1 MATTPESLPENRVID
16 FRAPPPS
23 PVAPGHRSSLT
34 NDEVLTEFLENSLK
48 VPDLILPDRVFP
60 RQKASQNPL
69 KLDLQSLESIE
80 NGEGLKI
87 VEMIARVGCLEVIN
101 HGISKDFI
109 KSVLAAGADIFGISP
124 EKKKIAARS
133 PERLFGFEEIHGEEE
148 DETNEEF
155 LWHRDEA
162 FKAEMEGIW
171 PIGYSNFSEKME
183 KLLPKIE
190 EVASRILL
198 FLQNISPR
206 KFSDI
211 TTMENQEITE
221 SICYIYKHCK
231 KMDGV
236 ECADS
241 LKYDVIRMLIKG
253 SEFPHALCLHL
264 CSGSTDFHVYSK
276 KGWASFRPEEGT
288 IVITV
293 GDQLQAWSNGQYRH
307 VIGRPMFKG
316 EDEDCISMAFLYAP
330 PKVTNSIKD
339 DKTISFSQ
347 QIVIAI
353 IFTLLYQLLLRIYY
367 MIL

>member
-23 PVAPGHRSSLT
+23 PVAPGRRSSLT

-60 RQKASQNPL
+60 RQKAIQNPL
-69 KLDLQSLESIE
+69 KLDMQSLESIE
-80 NGEGLKI
+80 NGAELKV
-87 VEMIARVGCLEVIN
+87 VEMIAQVGCLEVIN
-101 HGISKDFI
+101 HGISKDLI
-109 KSVLAAGADIFGISP
+109 QSVLAAGAGIFGISP
-124 EKKKIAARS
+124 EKKKMAARS
-133 PERLFGFEEIHGEEE
+133 PERPYGFEEIHGEEE
-148 DETNEEF
+148 NETNEEF

-162 FKAEMEGIW
+162 LKAEMEGIW

-183 KLLPKIE
+183 NLLPKIE
-190 EVASRILL
+190 EMASRILL
-198 FLQNISPR
+198 FLQNNSSR

-211 TTMENQEITE
+211 TMENQEITG

-231 KMDGV
+231 KMDGD

-264 CSGSTDFHVYSK
+264 CSGSTEFHVYSK
-276 KGWASFRPEEGT
+276 KGWASFRPDEGA

-293 GDQLQAWSNGQYRH
+293 GDQLQTWSNGQYRH

-316 EDEDCISMAFLYAP
+316 EDEDCISMAFLYSP

-339 DKTISFSQ
+339 DKIISLSQ
-347 QIVIAI
+347 QIVIAVL
-353 IFTLLYQLLLRIYY
+353 FTLLYQFSLRIYY
-367 MIL
+367 MML